1 MKKMKKFLAMLL
13 AAVMVMGM
21 SVTALATEEGEEA
34 PDANPSSA
42 AASTQTDVVN
52 GYPSEDDH
60 TTVTITGLEG
70 LQDGTVVTLYKIASA
85 LYADNGFDRYEF
97 AEGTGVTVENAQAGL
112 TATQITA
119 IVNGLKAAPAT
130 VTPYKTYTTAG
141 GTTQG
146 TINTAEKTYTCD
158 VEAGVYIAIVTG
170 AKNAIYNPILLTAT
184 YDAEGKLAGG
194 TIDAGSKYLF
204 GSTAVAK
211 SMTPDIDKTVT
222 GGEADKMEN
231 GSEEEDVITASLGTR
246 LTYTLTPTMPEYPV
260 NSVNKALFISDS
272 MSKGLTFLP
281 DTLKVTVNGTEY
293 KADADG
299 WLKKADTDSQDASI
313 GKIETTPA
321 TGNSGAKFVIN
332 LKYEKLRTGNED
344 GSVYTPVV
352 TYDAVINEN
361 AVYKNDN
368 EASLVYSTDS
378 STTPEWDENTVTPP
392 TGEGYDHQE
401 DTETVYT
408 YELAFHKIGVDTDA
422 DKLKDAVF
430 GIYSNAECTELVDVV
445 KTNAEGYAVSSQVG
459 KGDYY
464 IKEIQAPAGYSLND
478 RVYKVTAQWSASETT
493 FIVTDV
499 KRVYTSDAS
508 EAISSVQA
516 GWLSAENVF
525 YGMDITDTTGLIAAY
540 IKSETMTT
548 DTDKETVETEGKG
561 TVTDIVE
568 IGEDGTEKPVTDI
581 PNTKLA
587 SLPST
592 GGIGTTI
599 FTIGGCAIMIIAA
612 ALFFAT
618 RRKAEK

>member
-1 MKKMKKFLAMLL
+1 MKKFLAMLL

-42 AASTQTDVVN
+42 AASTQTNVVN

-70 LQDGTVVTLYKIASA
+70 LQEGTVVTLYKIARA
-85 LYADNGFDRYEF
+85 LYADNGFDRYVF
-97 AEGTGVTVENAQAGL
+97 AEGTGVTVANAQAGL

-141 GTTQG
+141 APAKG
-146 TINTAEKTYTCD
+146 TINTDTKTYTCE

-170 AKNAIYNPILLTAT
+170 AKNAIYNPILLAAT

-194 TIDAGSKYLF
+194 TIDAGSKYLY

-222 GGEADKMEN
+222 GGVADKMKN
-231 GSEEEDVITASLGTR
+231 GSEEEDVTTASLGTR

-293 KADADG
+293 KADVAG

-313 GKIETTPA
+313 GKIKITPA
-321 TGNSGAKFVIN
+321 TKDSGAKFVIN
-332 LKYEKLRTGNED
+332 LKYEKLRIGNAD

-361 AVYKNDN
+361 AVHENDN
-368 EASLVYSTDS
+368 EASLVYSTDP
-378 STTPEWDENTVTPP
+378 STTPEWDENAVTPP

-430 GIYSNAECTELVDVV
+430 GIYSDAECTKLVDVV

-478 RVYKVTAQWSASETT
+478 RVYKVTAQWSTSETT
-493 FIVTDV
+493 FIVTDI
-499 KRVYTSDAS
+499 KRVYTTDVFQ
-508 EAISSVQA
+508 AISSVQV

-525 YGMDITDTTGLIAAY
+525 YGMDITDTTGLTAAY

-548 DTDKETVETEGKG
+548 DTNKGTVENKG
-561 TVTDIVE
+561 TVTEIVE

-599 FTIGGCAIMIIAA
+599 FTIGGCAVMIIAA

>member
-42 AASTQTDVVN
+42 AASTQTNVVN
-52 GYPSEDDH
+52 GYPSEKDH

-70 LQDGTVVTLYKIASA
+70 LQDGTVVTLYKIAEA
-85 LYADNGFDRYEF
+85 LYAGNGFDRYEF
-97 AEGTGVTVENAQAGL
+97 AEGTDVTVENAQAGL

-141 GTTQG
+141 ETTQG
-146 TINTAEKTYTCD
+146 TINTAAKTYTCD

-222 GGEADKMEN
+222 GGEADKMKN

-293 KADADG
+293 KADAAG

-313 GKIETTPA
+313 GKIKITPA
-321 TGNSGAKFVIN
+321 TENSGAKFVIN

-368 EASLVYSTDS
+368 EASLVYSTDP

-430 GIYSNAECTELVDVV
+430 GIYSGAECTELVDVV

-478 RVYKVTAQWSASETT
+478 RVYKVTAQWSTSETT

-499 KRVYTSDAS
+499 KRVYTANVS
-508 EAISSVQA
+508 EAISSVQV

-525 YGMDITDTTGLIAAY
+525 YGMDITDTTRLTAAY

-548 DTDKETVETEGKG
+548 DTNKGTVENEGKG
-561 TVTDIVE
+561 TVTEIVE

-599 FTIGGCAIMIIAA
+599 FTIGGCAVMIIAA

>member
-1 MKKMKKFLAMLL
+1 MKKFLAMLL

-42 AASTQTDVVN
+42 AASTQTNVVN

-70 LQDGTVVTLYKIASA
+70 LQEGTVVTLYKIARA
-85 LYADNGFDRYEF
+85 LYADNGFDRYVF
-97 AEGTGVTVENAQAGL
+97 AEGTGVTVANAQAGL

-141 GTTQG
+141 ASAKG
-146 TINTAEKTYTCD
+146 TIYTDTKTYTCE

-170 AKNAIYNPILLTAT
+170 AKNAIYNPILLAAT

-194 TIDAGSKYLF
+194 TIDAGSKYLY

-222 GGEADKMEN
+222 GGVADKMKN
-231 GSEEEDVITASLGTR
+231 GSEEEDVTTASLGTR

-293 KADADG
+293 KADVAG

-313 GKIETTPA
+313 GKIKITPA
-321 TGNSGAKFVIN
+321 TKDSGAKFVIN
-332 LKYEKLRTGNED
+332 LKYEKLRIGNAD

-361 AVYKNDN
+361 AVHENDN
-368 EASLVYSTDS
+368 EASLVYSTDP
-378 STTPEWDENTVTPP
+378 STTPEWDENAVTPP

-430 GIYSNAECTELVDVV
+430 GIYSDAECTKLVDVV

-478 RVYKVTAQWSASETT
+478 RVYKVTAQWSTSETT
-493 FIVTDV
+493 FIVTDI
-499 KRVYTSDAS
+499 KRVYTTDVFQ
-508 EAISSVQA
+508 AISSVQV

-525 YGMDITDTTGLIAAY
+525 YGMDITDTTGLTAAY

-548 DTDKETVETEGKG
+548 DTNKGTVENKG
-561 TVTDIVE
+561 TVTEIVE

-599 FTIGGCAIMIIAA
+599 FTIGGCAVMIIAA

>member
-42 AASTQTDVVN
+42 AASTQTNVVN
-52 GYPSEDDH
+52 GYPSGDDH

-70 LQDGTVVTLYKIASA
+70 LQDGTVVTLYKIARA

-97 AEGTGVTVENAQAGL
+97 AKGTGVTVENAQAGL

-141 GTTQG
+141 ETTQG
-146 TINTAEKTYTCD
+146 TINTAAKTYTCD

-222 GGEADKMEN
+222 GGGADEMEN

-281 DTLKVTVNGTEY
+281 DTLKVTVNGMEY

-299 WLKKADTDSQDASI
+299 WLKKADTDSRDASI

-378 STTPEWDENTVTPP
+378 STTPGWDENTVTPP

-408 YELAFHKIGVDTDA
+408 YELAFHKIGVDMDA

-430 GIYSNAECTELVDVV
+430 GIYSDAECTELVDVV

-459 KGDYY
+459 RGDYY

-499 KRVYTSDAS
+499 KRVYTSDVS

-561 TVTDIVE
+561 TVTEIVE

>member
-1 MKKMKKFLAMLL
+1 MKKFLAMLL

-34 PDANPSSA
+34 PDVNSSPA

-52 GYPSEDDH
+52 GYPSAADH

-70 LQDGTVVTLYKIASA
+70 LQDGTVVTLYKIARA
-85 LYADNGFDRYEF
+85 LYAGNGFDRYEF

-112 TATQITA
+112 TAAQITT
-119 IVNGLKAAPAT
+119 IVNGLKADPAT
-130 VTPYKTYTTAG
+130 VTPYQIYTTTDAPAK
-141 GTTQG
+141 G
-146 TINTAEKTYTCD
+146 TINTAAKTYTCE

-170 AKNAIYNPILLTAT
+170 AKNAIYNPILLAAT

-194 TIDAGSKYLF
+194 TIDAGSKYLY

-222 GGEADKMEN
+222 GGEADKMKN

-313 GKIETTPA
+313 GKIKITPA

-332 LKYEKLRTGNED
+332 LKYGKLRTGNED

-368 EASLVYSTDS
+368 EASLVYSTDP
-378 STTPEWDENTVTPP
+378 STTPDWDEDTVTPP
-392 TGEGYDHQE
+392 TGEGYGHQE
-401 DTETVYT
+401 DKETVYT
-408 YELAFHKIGVDTDA
+408 YELAFHKIGVDTEA
-422 DKLKDAVF
+422 EKLKDAVF
-430 GIYSNAECTELVDVV
+430 GIYSDAECTKLVDVV

-459 KGDYY
+459 KGNYY

-478 RVYKVTAQWSASETT
+478 KVYKVTAQWSASETT
-493 FIVTDV
+493 FIVTDI
-499 KRVYTSDAS
+499 KRVYTTDVSQ
-508 EAISSVQA
+508 AISSAQV

-525 YGMDITDTTGLIAAY
+525 YGMDITDTTGLTPAY
-540 IKSETMTT
+540 IKSETITT

-561 TVTDIVE
+561 TVTEIVE
-568 IGEDGTEKPVTDI
+568 IGENGTEKPVTDI

-599 FTIGGCAIMIIAA
+599 FTIGGCAVMIIAA

>member
-42 AASTQTDVVN
+42 AASTQTNVVN

-70 LQDGTVVTLYKIASA
+70 LQEGTVVTLYKIARA

-97 AEGTGVTVENAQAGL
+97 AEGTGVTVANAQAGL

-141 GTTQG
+141 ASAKG
-146 TINTAEKTYTCD
+146 TINTDTKTYTCE

-170 AKNAIYNPILLTAT
+170 AKNAIYNPILLAAT

-194 TIDAGSKYLF
+194 TIDAGSKYLY

-222 GGEADKMEN
+222 GGVADKMEN
-231 GSEEEDVITASLGTR
+231 GSEEEDVTTASLGTR

-293 KADADG
+293 KADVAG

-313 GKIETTPA
+313 GKIKITPA
-321 TGNSGAKFVIN
+321 TENSGAKFVIN
-332 LKYEKLRTGNED
+332 LKYEKLRAGNED

-361 AVYKNDN
+361 AVHENDN
-368 EASLVYSTDS
+368 EASLVYSTDP

-430 GIYSNAECTELVDVV
+430 GIYSDAECTELVDVV

-478 RVYKVTAQWSASETT
+478 RVYKVTAQWSTSETT
-493 FIVTDV
+493 FIVTDI
-499 KRVYTSDAS
+499 KRVYTTDVSQ
-508 EAISSVQA
+508 AISSVQV

-525 YGMDITDTTGLIAAY
+525 YGMDITDTTGLTAAY

-548 DTDKETVETEGKG
+548 DTNKGTVENEGKG
-561 TVTDIVE
+561 TVTEIVE

-599 FTIGGCAIMIIAA
+599 FTIGGCAVMIIAA